1 MPTCGTCGI
10 AYLEGESHVC
20 VPKSSAV
27 RVLGMGLAGFVGGGL
42 AGFYVLTIL
51 FCLVLR
57 VGNQCGL
64 LGVFI
69 GLPAG
74 AVSGALMGVRAAN
87 RRDRDRR

>member
-1 MPTCGTCGI
+1 
-10 AYLEGESHVC
+10 
-20 VPKSSAV
+20 
-27 RVLGMGLAGFVGGGL
+27 
-42 AGFYVLTIL
+42 
-51 FCLVLR
+51 
-57 VGNQCGL
+57 L